1 MNIKGSGA
9 SLMGLSGVKG
19 SGASLN
25 PIRRGTNDLKAEL
38 MPEAPVHKKSADL
51 TNSVSSS
58 MGAGECLMGEGAKKV
73 VQKIASVKN
82 LVISNLKE
90 SEVSESND
98 QCLTKSEL
106 NPI

>member
-25 PIRRGTNDLKAEL
+25 PIRRGTNDLKVEI
-38 MPEAPVHKKSADL
+38 MPEATMHKKSADL
-51 TNSVSSS
+51 TNSASSRL
-58 MGAGECLMGEGAKKV
+58 GASECLMGEGVKKV

-82 LVISNLKE
+82 LMSSNLKE
-90 SEVSESND
+90 SEVSDSND
-98 QCLTKSEL
+98 
-106 NPI
+106 

>member
-25 PIRRGTNDLKAEL
+25 PIRRVTNDLKVEL
-38 MPEAPVHKKSADL
+38 MPEAAPVHKKSADL
-51 TNSVSSS
+51 TNSVSTS
-58 MGAGECLMGEGAKKV
+58 MGGGECLMGEGVKKV

-82 LVISNLKE
+82 LVITNLKE

-98 QCLTKSEL
+98 
-106 NPI
+106 

>member
-25 PIRRGTNDLKAEL
+25 PIRRGTNDLKVEM
-38 MPEAPVHKKSADL
+38 MPDATMHKKSADL
-51 TNSVSSS
+51 TNSASSS
-58 MGAGECLMGEGAKKV
+58 LGAGECLMGEGVKKV

-82 LVISNLKE
+82 LMSSNLKE

-98 QCLTKSEL
+98 
-106 NPI
+106 